1 MANQE
6 LKIWANTLDI
16 DGVAGNAQR
25 RDLIEEEFIDGW
37 KRLAGVSYQ
46 QLNQLFYL
54 LTSSS
59 APIDTAPYLHY
70 TVGNPVPSVALE
82 MNGQTITEAANPILF
97 GYYGGTLPDLRS
109 EAPTNFTY
117 LVRNH

>member
-6 LKIWANTLDI
+6 LKVWANTLDI

-25 RDLIEEEFIDGW
+25 RDLTEEEFIDGW

-54 LTSSS
+54 LTSYSS
-59 APIDTAPYLHY
+59 PSDTSPYLHY
-70 TVGNPVPSVALE
+70 TVDNPIPTEALE
-82 MNGQTITEAANPILF
+82 VNGQAIAEATSPNLFNVYGAN
-97 GYYGGTLPDLRS
+97 LPDLRS
-109 EAPTNFTY
+109 AAPTNFTY
-117 LVRNH
+117 IVRNH

>member
-1 MANQE
+1 MNQE
-6 LKIWANTLDI
+6 LKIWSNTLDI
-16 DGVAGNAQR
+16 DGVAGNTQR
-25 RDLIEEEFIDGW
+25 RDLTEEEFIDGW

-46 QLNQLFYL
+46 QLNQLFFL

-59 APIDTAPYLHY
+59 SPIDTTPYLHY
-70 TVGNPVPSVALE
+70 TVGTTIPSNALE
-82 MNGQTITEAANPILF
+82 MNGQTLSAAGNPVLF

-117 LVRNH
+117 IVRNH